1 MIAYYRQI
9 ASFNYTLI
17 WVNKD
22 KANVQIFNQP
32 LKRENRPRFF
42 YISDD
47 SLAPSS
53 PNALKMPLIFR
64 TIKDG
69 VQFLL
74 QHAIGDL
81 FLFQWIRGSYI
92 SCGHNIR
99 GTQKKDYTV
108 DVKDRIINYLN
119 NICHSKGFHLCI
131 LYVIPESF

>member
-69 VQFLL
+69 V
-74 QHAIGDL
+74 
-81 FLFQWIRGSYI
+81 
-92 SCGHNIR
+92 
-99 GTQKKDYTV
+99 
-108 DVKDRIINYLN
+108 
-119 NICHSKGFHLCI
+119 
-131 LYVIPESF
+131 